1 MHLKKGCSIN
11 SLWLVMFDLCMMD
24 NGVTLSCLC
33 RDALQVASGPALVRL
48 SGRETSL
55 MLSYFENQSTK
66 VVKS

>member
-1 MHLKKGCSIN
+1 MTSVNSIYAFKEGAAVN

-48 SGRETSL
+48 SG
-55 MLSYFENQSTK
+55 
-66 VVKS
+66 